1 MAGSDVS
8 RVINHCHSG
17 LKGATSIQSP
27 FHISARRT
35 CSIYILIMLFFCIEH
50 RKTYKVFTVPDQFN
64 LPGVDFVITIEET
77 DPEKLSIFPQ
87 CYSFSK
93 WLPELDAR
101 TPLILYLAVFF
112 LT

>member
-1 MAGSDVS
+1 ML
-8 RVINHCHSG
+8 H
-17 LKGATSIQSP
+17 
-27 FHISARRT
+27 
-35 CSIYILIMLFFCIEH
+35 IYINNAFLCIEH

-112 LT
+112 SNIIQCFLIWALNAKL